1 MKLSIRREH
10 EYRTMPWKNGQG
22 MTREVWVYPEGAALD
37 NFVWRVSCAQVRQ
50 AGAFSQMLGIER
62 TLMILHGALRVQD
75 LHAQYAVDLNPQSAP
90 FVFQGST
97 VIHAE
102 PIHADGVVEDFNVM
116 TRADDCSHLVRR
128 LNVAG
133 THDEQLIGDFM
144 LIYHERGAPVHINY
158 SSECVLNA
166 GETLLV
172 QRESEKEKIVRLS
185 ATPAALI
192 VVHINQIRRTP

>member
-22 MTREVWVYPEGAALD
+22 MTREVWVYPEGATLD
-37 NFVWRVSCAQVRQ
+37 DCLWRVSCAQVGQ

-62 TLMILHGALRVQD
+62 TLMILRGALRVQD
-75 LHAQYAVDLNPQSAP
+75 LDAPYAVDLNPQSAP
-90 FVFQGST
+90 FVFQGSSA
-97 VIHAE
+97 IHAE

-116 TRADDCSHLVRR
+116 TRMGDCSHSVRR
-128 LNVAG
+128 LNIVD

-144 LIYHERGAPVHINY
+144 LIYHEGGVPVHIHH
-158 SSECVLNA
+158 SSECILNA

-172 QRESEKEKIVRLS
+172 QGESENEKIVRLS
-185 ATPAALI
+185 AAQAALI
-192 VVHINQIRRTP
+192 VVHINRTRRTP

>member
-1 MKLSIRREH
+1 MKLRIRREH

-22 MTREVWVYPEGAALD
+22 MTREVWAYPEGTTLD

-62 TLMILHGALRVQD
+62 TLMILRGMLRVQD
-75 LHAQYAVDLNPQSAP
+75 LRAQYAVDLNAQSAP
-90 FVFQGST
+90 FVFNGST
-97 VIHAE
+97 AVHAE

-116 TRADDCSHLVRR
+116 TRMGDCCHAARR
-128 LNVAG
+128 LNIVG

-144 LIYHERGAPVHINY
+144 LIYHEGGAPVHINHP
-158 SSECVLNA
+158 SECVLNA

-172 QRESEKEKIVRLS
+172 QGENENEKIVHLS
-185 ATPAALI
+185 ATQAALI
-192 VVHINQIRRTP
+192 VVHINQTRRTP